1 MRSAWSRHPWLGTMG
16 AIAGLILFMSVVPIV
31 PFKPSCLAVPG
42 SWNSE
47 RVVKGTMTSEYQE
60 QLNAGFRAL
69 GVYHWHIGNLILIR
83 ALPWFDGIEHFDQ
96 HDAVIN
102 AASKAAPNLAWHLID
117 EGEVTTSKNYRD
129 PELTDYIR
137 SFRESDG
144 KWYKHMEECAFVQ
157 TVVTGRIP
165 ADKTISR

>member
-60 QLNAGFRAL
+60 QLNAGLRAL
-69 GVYHWHIGNLILIR
+69 VSLSLAHRKLDSHSG
-83 ALPWFDGIEHFDQ
+83 
-96 HDAVIN
+96 
-102 AASKAAPNLAWHLID
+102 ASL
-117 EGEVTTSKNYRD
+117 V
-129 PELTDYIR
+129 
-137 SFRESDG
+137 
-144 KWYKHMEECAFVQ
+144 
-157 TVVTGRIP
+157 
-165 ADKTISR
+165 